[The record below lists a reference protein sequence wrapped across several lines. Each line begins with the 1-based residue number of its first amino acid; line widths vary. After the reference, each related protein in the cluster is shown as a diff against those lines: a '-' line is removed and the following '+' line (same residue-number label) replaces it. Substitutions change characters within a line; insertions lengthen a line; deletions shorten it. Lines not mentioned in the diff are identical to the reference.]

1 MRVVFDFNPVLIN
14 RFSGFHTFGKGLLE
28 GFSALSEKPEVSLFY
43 SKRFSTQAKSIAR
56 AFGDWAVLKGTSVK
70 MRWLEKWWQMSSWPL
85 LEHFTGEF
93 DVYHCFHHLMP
104 PAKGKPRI
112 LTVHDLRRYKLP
124 GLYKKSK
131 LGLFESAV
139 KKADHFI
146 AVSEATKQD
155 LCSIFNLPPEKVSAI
170 SLATGTAVNIL
181 DEFQKQENK
190 RILSKKVGVNLDRF
204 IIAFSSPDR
213 RKNVGRIIQSFQQA
227 KKDLPAALKLVIVG
241 SPPKNDKD
249 FSALINS
256 GGLNDVVLTGPLED
270 ISMLLACS
278 DGLVFASLYEGF
290 GIPILEAFS
299 FGVPVITSNCSSM
312 PEVAADAALY
322 VNPEEIDSIS
332 QGIVTLCNNHE
343 LRLQLIRRGLSRLK
357 CFSWTKTAAETLE
370 VYKKV
375 L

>member
-14 RFSGFHTFGKGLLE
+14 RFSGFHTFGKGLLA
-28 GFSALSEKPEVSLFY
+28 GFNELPEKPQLTLFY
-43 SKRFSTQAKSIAR
+43 SSRFSAQAKSMAW
-56 AFGDWAVLKGTSVK
+56 AFGNWAELKGTSIK
-70 MRWLEKWWQMSSWPL
+70 MRWLEKWWQISSQPS
-85 LEHFTGEF
+85 LEHFAGKF
-93 DVYHCFHHLMP
+93 DIYHCFHHLMP

-124 GLYKKSK
+124 DLYKKSK

-139 KKADHFI
+139 RRADHFI
-146 AVSEATKQD
+146 AVSGATKQD
-155 LCSIFNLPPEKVSAI
+155 LCNIFNLPPEKVSAV
-170 SLATGTAVNIL
+170 SLATNSTVNIL
-181 DEFQKQENK
+181 DESQKQENK
-190 RILSKKVGVNLDRF
+190 RILSQKVGANLDLF

-213 RKNVGRIIQSFQQA
+213 RKNVARIIQSFQQA

-249 FSALINS
+249 FNALINS
-256 GGLNDVVLTGPLED
+256 GGLNDVVLTGPVED

-322 VNPEEIDSIS
+322 VNPEMVDSVS
-332 QGIVTLCNNHE
+332 QAMVTLCNNHE
-343 LRLQLIRRGLSRLK
+343 LRQQLIRRGLSRLK

-370 VYKKV
+370 VYKKI